1 MKSLLQIGR
10 GFAHSAG
17 QEFPGPF
24 WSLFCSF
31 FSLFFGLVFGRLF
44 RRPLAQFWLH
54 FGSLWATILP
64 PKIDQ
69 TNIRISGRFLEAF
82 RLHLLEDCL
91 QLCDL
96 FWYHFG
102 TFVKKAEPTNSPPL
116 PMKSEVRAL
125 TNDTKI
131 DPKSDQNLDLLML
144 FDRFGLWF

>member
-24 WSLFCSF
+24 WSQFGSF

-44 RRPLAQFWLH
+44 GRPLAQFWLH

-69 TNIRISGRFLEAF
+69 KNSRMSGRFLEACW
-82 RLHLLEDCL
+82 LHVSVEFL
-91 QLCDL
+91 Q
-96 FWYHFG
+96 FWIVFLYLVG

-125 TNDTKI
+125 KKGTKI
-131 DPKSDQNLDLLML
+131 DPKSDQNLDKK
-144 FDRFGLWF
+144 GV